1 MEQLYAVFTFFFFA
15 SSKPQD
21 AVPVVKNRKLHATPL
36 VPDDLDV
43 LPIDDIIRRLIRLC
57 WMVNEPVT
65 SGKLF
70 QLGLQLGGSDI
81 GKIRNDLYLNQ
92 CPHNRYVRK
101 YFYGMAADAALEAVV
116 QCSKGRIPNRMKMT
130 SLFPEMNPSMD
141 SYR

>member
-1 MEQLYAVFTFFFFA
+1 MRFLH
-15 SSKPQD
+15 SSKQQD
-21 AVPVVKNRKLHATPL
+21 AVPVVKSRKLIATPL
-36 VPDDLDV
+36 VADDLD
-43 LPIDDIIRRLIRLC
+43 LSPIDEIIRRLIRLC
-57 WMVNEPVT
+57 WMVNEMET
-65 SGKLF
+65 TGKLF

-81 GKIRNDLYLNQ
+81 GKIRDNLYLNQ

-116 QCSKGRIPNRMKMT
+116 LCSKGRISNRMKMT